1 MSLKINVIKKRYKAF
16 GSAIIKKVSML
27 IVLFLTVNCSEKEP
41 DFIIKGNPTVTKDIK
56 VNIEMFK
63 ETGKRISTAYYDGKS
78 YAIDNSNVMRYRI
91 YVSYQNKY
99 FGNIE
104 MDNLHQKLKGKAVN
118 EIVLVKKN
126 DVITAFY
133 IGVSGKKMNTGI
145 ELLPGDIFFTDEH
158 TRIEEKEKFTAFYN
172 N

>member
-1 MSLKINVIKKRYKAF
+1 MA
-16 GSAIIKKVSML
+16 SML

-41 DFIIKGNPTVTKDIK
+41 DFIIKGNPIVTKDIK

-63 ETGKRISTAYYDGKS
+63 ENGKRISTAYYDGKS
-78 YAIDNSNVMRYRI
+78 YAIDNSNVMRYKI

-133 IGVSGKKMNTGI
+133 LGISEKEINTGI
-145 ELLPGDIFFTDEH
+145 ELLPSDNFFADER
-158 TRIEEKEKFTAFYN
+158 TQTVEKQKFTAFYN